1 MIGGACEGRIRET
14 DSLTER
20 LPSQEALVTGVTLK
34 VDRDCLPSN
43 HEVLYNKILSLRDL
57 VMRMR
62 YALILV
68 LMFTYSLGPAGWA
81 QSQQAAN
88 ETARKLVRKVE
99 PRYPDVAKKM
109 NLGGT
114 VKLVAVVA
122 ADGKVTKVE
131 PVGGSPIL
139 VEAAQS
145 AITQWKFAPAG
156 GESKETVEL
165 HFTP

>member
-1 MIGGACEGRIRET
+1 
-14 DSLTER
+14 
-20 LPSQEALVTGVTLK
+20 
-34 VDRDCLPSN
+34 
-43 HEVLYNKILSLRDL
+43 
-57 VMRMR
+57 MRMR
-62 YALILV
+62 YALILA
-68 LMFTYSLGPAGWA
+68 LAFSCCFRPAGWA
-81 QSQQAAN
+81 QSQQSSN
-88 ETARKLVRKVE
+88 ETGRKLVRKVE

-114 VKLVAVVA
+114 VKLIAVVA

-156 GESKETVEL
+156 NESKEPVEL

>member
-1 MIGGACEGRIRET
+1 
-14 DSLTER
+14 
-20 LPSQEALVTGVTLK
+20 
-34 VDRDCLPSN
+34 
-43 HEVLYNKILSLRDL
+43 
-57 VMRMR
+57 MRMR

-68 LMFTYSLGPAGWA
+68 LMFSYSLGPAGWA
-81 QSQQAAN
+81 QSQQSSN
-88 ETARKLVRKVE
+88 ETGRKLLRKVE
-99 PRYPDVAKKM
+99 PRYPDIAKKM

-114 VKLVAVVA
+114 VKLIAVVA

-131 PVGGSPIL
+131 PMGGSPIL

-156 GESKETVEL
+156 GESRENVEL

>member
-1 MIGGACEGRIRET
+1 
-14 DSLTER
+14 
-20 LPSQEALVTGVTLK
+20 
-34 VDRDCLPSN
+34 
-43 HEVLYNKILSLRDL
+43 
-57 VMRMR
+57 MRMR
-62 YALILV
+62 YALILA
-68 LMFTYSLGPAGWA
+68 LAFSYGFGPAGRA
-81 QSQQAAN
+81 QSQQSSN
-88 ETARKLVRKVE
+88 ETGRKLVRKVE

-114 VKLVAVVA
+114 VKLIAVVA

-156 GESKETVEL
+156 SESKEPVEL

>member
-1 MIGGACEGRIRET
+1 MLFLRE
-14 DSLTER
+14 
-20 LPSQEALVTGVTLK
+20 A
-34 VDRDCLPSN
+34 
-43 HEVLYNKILSLRDL
+43 I
-57 VMRMR
+57 MRMR
-62 YALILV
+62 YALILALAFSCCV
-68 LMFTYSLGPAGWA
+68 GPTGWA
-81 QSQQAAN
+81 QSQQSPNDAG
-88 ETARKLVRKVE
+88 RKLVRKVE
-99 PRYPDVAKKM
+99 PRYPDIAKKM

-156 GESKETVEL
+156 GESRETVEL

>member
-1 MIGGACEGRIRET
+1 
-14 DSLTER
+14 
-20 LPSQEALVTGVTLK
+20 
-34 VDRDCLPSN
+34 
-43 HEVLYNKILSLRDL
+43 
-57 VMRMR
+57 MRMR
-62 YALILV
+62 YALILALV
-68 LMFTYSLGPAGWA
+68 LACCFGPAGWG
-81 QSQQAAN
+81 QSQQSSN
-88 ETARKLVRKVE
+88 ETGRKLIRKVE

-156 GESKETVEL
+156 GESRENVEL